1 MSKFQ
6 VEFIISIENKDPNNS
21 NADVNIV
28 FEDGS
33 RYFGTF
39 FTLKNISELMSNHR
53 KSGESAYG
61 IYFWATNM
69 CIVSKL
75 TSNIIEDTIEDLIQN
90 GLFEEVFFKIED
102 E

>member
-1 MSKFQ
+1 MNNFKI
-6 VEFIISIENKDPNNS
+6 EFISSIEEEDAENGNI
-21 NADVNIV
+21 DVNIV

-75 TSNIIEDTIEDLIQN
+75 NSDIIEDTINDLIQN
-90 GLFEEVFFKIED
+90 GLFEEVFFKIEN